1 MTIKLYDP
9 ELAKRVTLTGQKIL
23 RELMEKL
30 FEQGYADAG
39 KELKNEITDYGIL

>member
-1 MTIKLYDP
+1 MIIKLYDP

-23 RELMEKL
+23 RELIEKL

-39 KELKNEITDYGIL
+39 KEMKNENEI